1 MFRLFILGM
10 VFALPIS
17 WAEESGMEF
26 PSLSLQQAVQ
36 LVLEKNPQ
44 LLSAPFGREASI
56 AHLEQAAL
64 KPLYSIDLQVEDFAG
79 SGFVSGF
86 GAAETT
92 LRLSRIFEPS
102 DLRSGRVSVA
112 TAQGDQLENDLEAQR
127 LDLMTTLAR
136 RFVAVIYQ
144 QESQQLARESV
155 SVWQRATEMAQVRER
170 AGVATAVDRMR
181 TELRAINARL
191 QVEDAEHELMAARV
205 SLAATWADT
214 TPSFA
219 QAEGEM
225 CGFTELASF
234 EVVATNLE
242 RNPDLL
248 RFATERRLH
257 EANAQL
263 ASARRR
269 PGWFLSAGV
278 RRLEQLDDQA
288 LVFGV
293 SVPLGSSKRA
303 SYAYRSANALRRQ
316 AEYQERAE
324 RLDIRATLYEI
335 YQELIH
341 SRTEVEILDAEI
353 LPRANAIV
361 SQVEDGYRVGRF
373 THLELI
379 NAQAELLAAQ
389 AARIQGCSDYQLYLI
404 SIERLTGGGAVWLA
418 NGLGVSP

>member
-17 WAEESGMEF
+17 WAQETVTEF
-26 PSLSLQQAVQ
+26 PSLSLPQAAK

-56 AHLEQAAL
+56 ARLEQAAL
-64 KPLYSIDLQVEDFAG
+64 KPQFVLDLQVEDFAG
-79 SGFVSGF
+79 SGVVSGF

-112 TAQGDQLENDLEAQR
+112 TAHDDRLENELETQR
-127 LDLMTTLAR
+127 LDLMTVLAR

-144 QESQQLARESV
+144 QDSLQLARQSV

-170 AGVATAVDRMR
+170 AGVATAIDRMR
-181 TELRAINARL
+181 TELRVVNARL
-191 QVEDAEHELMAARV
+191 QVEVAEQELMAARV

-214 TPSFA
+214 TPSYA

-225 CGFTELASF
+225 CGFTELAPF
-234 EVVATNLE
+234 QAVATNLE
-242 RNPDLL
+242 RNPNFL

-269 PGWFLSAGV
+269 PGWTLSAGV
-278 RRLEQLDDQA
+278 RRLEQFDDQA
-288 LVFGV
+288 LVFSV

-303 SYAYRSANALRRQ
+303 SYANRSANALRQ
-316 AEYQERAE
+316 QTEYQERAE

-335 YQELIH
+335 YQNLIR

-361 SQVEDGYRVGRF
+361 TQVEDGYRVGRF

-389 AARIQGCSDYQLYLI
+389 AARLQSCSDFQHYLI
-404 SIERLTGGGAVWLA
+404 SIERLTGGGSVWLV
-418 NGLGVSP
+418 NSTGVSP